1 MKKCPK
7 CGEYIG
13 DSVNECF
20 NCHYHYSYGRIIK
33 PNEIKNERIKSE
45 KMVQQEIEKKEILE
59 KQKQEQICKNPL
71 FEYETVIINDN
82 TDGTVDEFKLQTT
95 LREYSEGG
103 WRLHTIFTNE
113 IGKTTSAVS
122 VGYIGGGINATIEQT
137 VLIFERCIK
146 Q

>member
-20 NCHYHYSYGRIIK
+20 NCHYNYSYGRIVK
-33 PNEIKNERIKSE
+33 PNE
-45 KMVQQEIEKKEILE
+45 MLQVQQEIEKKE

-82 TDGTVDEFKLQTT
+82 TDGTVDEFMLQTT
-95 LREYSEGG
+95 LKGYSEGG
-103 WRLHTIFTNE
+103 WRLHSIFTNE
-113 IGKTTSAVS
+113 IGKTTSAIS
-122 VGYIGGGINATIEQT
+122 VGFIGGGINATIEQT